1 MKMNKKIALVTL
13 IEASFLLSSGEK
25 LALLDTVP
33 TLNDKQV
40 QALGTMLA
48 KERAVM
54 LANEDAIMT
63 TIQKHLE
70 AMREEDDD
78 NKVYVGKGK
87 PS

>member
-78 NKVYVGKGK
+78 NKVYVGTGK

>member
-13 IEASFLLSSGEK
+13 IEASFLLSSCEK

-78 NKVYVGKGK
+78 NKVYVGTGK